1 MSMFSYAMLM
11 VVLSVEMIFVTP
23 QLKALLLKIW
33 QQNRVIPIGANLTGP
48 IPIRPIAIIK

>member
-1 MSMFSYAMLM
+1 MFSYAMSMM
-11 VVLSVEMIFVTP
+11 VALSVEMIFVTP

-33 QQNRVIPIGANLTGP
+33 QRNRVIPIGANLTGS